1 MSSAGYE
8 PVATTEEPY
17 PFRPRKYRVIA
28 IVVFVSLLVG
38 LASFYQ
44 FGIWILPSARVE
56 SRPSPSSTSTPSQE
70 EPNNNTEIQVVMP
83 HGKYSV
89 G

>member
-8 PVATTEEPY
+8 PVATTEEPSSTS
-17 PFRPRKYRVIA
+17 PFHPRKYRVIA
-28 IVVFVSLLVG
+28 VVVFVSLLVG
-38 LASFYQ
+38 LASLYQ

-56 SRPSPSSTSTPSQE
+56 SRPSPSTPSQE
-70 EPNNNTEIQVVMP
+70 PNNDTETQVVMP

>member
-8 PVATTEEPY
+8 PVATTEEPS
-17 PFRPRKYRVIA
+17 PSRPRKYRV

-56 SRPSPSSTSTPSQE
+56 SRPSPSSTLTTPSQKE
-70 EPNNNTEIQVVMP
+70 LNNTETQVVMH